1 MAEEIIEAVVE
12 LAGEVL
18 SVGISEAS
26 REKPGC
32 RWRSVFLLFVGIVV
46 VVFGTY
52 WLFS

>member
-18 SVGISEAS
+18 AVGISEAS

-32 RWRSVFLLFVGIVV
+32 RWRSVLLLLAGIVV
-46 VVFGTY
+46 VVVGTY